1 MARASTACT
10 PTEFRSPYF
19 FSVNFLFS
27 LLYDFGIALYRLAIL
42 IASVAGIKARQ
53 WIWGREN
60 LFQKIHAELTPHEE
74 RVWFHC
80 ASVGEFEQGRPLI
93 EAYRKKFPLHKVV
106 LTFFSPS
113 GYELRKN
120 YSGADYIFYLPA
132 DTRRNAKKFLDL
144 VQPQLAVIVKYEFWY
159 HFLSELKRREIP
171 AVLVSAKFR
180 TDQWLFRSLASPLKR
195 QVMALPKIFVQDK
208 NSLHILQQHGFSN
221 GELAGDTRF
230 DRVWE
235 IAQSPKQL
243 PVIINFKA
251 EKKLLVA
258 GSTWPQDEKLM
269 AQLMKEITASWRLV
283 LVPHEIGDAHISE
296 LKKTFPA
303 ALLYSE
309 AESGKSAA
317 DSPVMIVDRVGFLS
331 SVYQY
336 ADIAYIGGGFGAGIH
351 NSLEAAVYGIPVLF
365 GPNYHKFNEA
375 LGLIETG
382 GGKSINDF
390 SSLQSAFEFYQNQE
404 NLSFGKR
411 NREWV
416 KQNTGATEK
425 IIQRLEEIISG
436 SGASPA

>member
-1 MARASTACT
+1 MAKVNIACT
-10 PTEFRSPYF
+10 PTELRSPYF

-27 LLYDFGIALYRLAIL
+27 LLYDCGIALYRLAIL
-42 IASVAGIKARQ
+42 MASVVRIKARQ
-53 WIWGREN
+53 WIRGREN
-60 LFQKIHAELTPHEE
+60 LFEKIHAELTPHEQHI
-74 RVWFHC
+74 WFHC

-93 EAYRKKFPLHKVV
+93 EAYRKRFPSHKIV

-159 HFLSELKRREIP
+159 HFLSELNRREIP

-180 TDQWLFRSLASPLKR
+180 KDQWLFHSLASPLKK
-195 QVMALPKIFVQDK
+195 QVMALYKIFVQDK
-208 NSLHILQQHGFSN
+208 NSFHILQQHRFSN
-221 GELAGDTRF
+221 GELTGDTRF

-251 EKKLLVA
+251 EKRLLVA

-269 AQLMKEITASWRLV
+269 AQLMKEINASWRLV

-296 LKKTFPA
+296 LKKYFPT

-309 AESGKSAA
+309 ADAGKPNG
-317 DSPVMIVDRVGFLS
+317 DSPVLIVDRIGFLS